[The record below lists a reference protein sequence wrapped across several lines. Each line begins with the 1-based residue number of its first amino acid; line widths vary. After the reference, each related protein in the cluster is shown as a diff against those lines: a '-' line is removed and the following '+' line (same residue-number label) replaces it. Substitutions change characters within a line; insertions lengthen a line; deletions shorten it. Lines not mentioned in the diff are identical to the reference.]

1 MTNVLSL
8 RPWLDVVSRE
18 YLDGFIR
25 DGGAS
30 IKFAVPMEPGLDAKV
45 ISGLKDMA
53 TDLQYLVVEINAR
66 DTRVHLPQEI
76 FFRIAEQIDWRSL
89 ARRVILRLAEER
101 GYVVQGIKPN
111 SGNSILAAIA
121 EANGLN
127 EQFVLQALRPRLQN
141 EVFENRR
148 LAKDFRVA
156 MTHLCLAETISS
168 ENSHEGMALIDWL
181 TGANRRASSV
191 KPYSIYNSINRTN
204 ARYLFESLLHWVRY
218 VGFPGLMVLMDAS
231 RVTLPR
237 NPRDGLRFYSRSA
250 AMDHYELL
258 REFIDGTD
266 RLEGCL
272 MVILTNTEFLDEE
285 RTGKGFAIYQALMS
299 RIIDEVRDRT
309 LVNPMSSLIRL
320 SNSVQE

>member
-8 RPWLDVVSRE
+8 SPWLDVVRRE

-30 IKFAVPMEPGLDAKV
+30 IKFAVPMEPGLDGKV
-45 ISGLKDMA
+45 ISGLKAAA
-53 TDLQYLVVEINAR
+53 TDFQYLVGEVNAGE
-66 DTRVHLPQEI
+66 TRVHLPQEI

-89 ARRVILRLAEER
+89 ARRVIFRLAEER
-101 GYVVQGIKPN
+101 GYVVQGIKLN
-111 SGNSILAAIA
+111 SGDSILAAIA

-127 EQFVLQALRPRLQN
+127 EPFVLQALRPRLQH

-156 MTHLCLAETISS
+156 MTHLCLAETINS
-168 ENSHEGMALIDWL
+168 ENSYEGMALTDWL
-181 TGANRRASSV
+181 TGVNRRASSV

-218 VGFPGLMVLMDAS
+218 VGFAGLMVLIDAS

-250 AMDHYELL
+250 VMDHYELL
-258 REFIDGTD
+258 REFIDRTD

-272 MVILTNTEFLDEE
+272 MVIITNTEFLDEE
-285 RTGKGFAIYQALMS
+285 RTGKGFGIYQPLMS

-320 SNSVQE
+320 SDSSQE